1 MKIISHVVEKKF
13 LVSLSETEFKQILGI
28 TTYNIKET
36 LKVDDAILQETELE
50 INNAFRTSENIKSI
64 VKRQSFKDMKNG
76 LLNAVRAIEEAE
88 TKFCNLEKTIDNSAK
103 NKE

>member
-13 LVSLSETEFKQILGI
+13 LVSLSEEEFKQILGI
-28 TTYNIKET
+28 TSYRISDV
-36 LKVDDAILQETELE
+36 LKVDDSILKEADLE
-50 INNAFRTSENIKSI
+50 ISNAFKTSEKIKDI

-88 TKFCNLEKTIDNSAK
+88 VKFCNLDKTITIK
-103 NKE
+103 